1 MENIINFKSIDEM
14 AIDYPKEIKSM
25 SFQNIF
31 AFLRKSL
38 DIKYTR
44 RFHIDSI
51 LKKCKGKFFR
61 AINDCLKVCVKAYI
75 KKLPQK
81 YITNISID
89 YNKKFFD
96 FTLYDLYDYFCL
108 LPYSMETI
116 IKKNFCHKEKKF
128 LFKYI
133 FNSKISNLYLIY
145 IQSNRF
151 KREIKTIKRKKGWK
165 VAFLHQFVAEN
176 FINYYN
182 LSKPHVK
189 KQKDPEKNITSNKI
203 ICVEQKEDNTNK
215 NDINVSKEIK
225 KNAFQIKKPF

>member
-1 MENIINFKSIDEM
+1 
-14 AIDYPKEIKSM
+14 
-25 SFQNIF
+25 
-31 AFLRKSL
+31 
-38 DIKYTR
+38 
-44 RFHIDSI
+44 
-51 LKKCKGKFFR
+51 
-61 AINDCLKVCVKAYI
+61 
-75 KKLPQK
+75 
-81 YITNISID
+81 
-89 YNKKFFD
+89 
-96 FTLYDLYDYFCL
+96 
-108 LPYSMETI
+108 METI

-151 KREIKTIKRKKGWK
+151 KREIKTMKRKKGWK

-182 LSKPHVK
+182 LSKTHVK

-225 KNAFQIKKPF
+225 KNVFQIKKPF

>member
-89 YNKKFFD
+89 YN
-96 FTLYDLYDYFCL
+96 
-108 LPYSMETI
+108 
-116 IKKNFCHKEKKF
+116 
-128 LFKYI
+128 
-133 FNSKISNLYLIY
+133 
-145 IQSNRF
+145 
-151 KREIKTIKRKKGWK
+151 
-165 VAFLHQFVAEN
+165 
-176 FINYYN
+176 
-182 LSKPHVK
+182 
-189 KQKDPEKNITSNKI
+189 
-203 ICVEQKEDNTNK
+203 
-215 NDINVSKEIK
+215 
-225 KNAFQIKKPF
+225 